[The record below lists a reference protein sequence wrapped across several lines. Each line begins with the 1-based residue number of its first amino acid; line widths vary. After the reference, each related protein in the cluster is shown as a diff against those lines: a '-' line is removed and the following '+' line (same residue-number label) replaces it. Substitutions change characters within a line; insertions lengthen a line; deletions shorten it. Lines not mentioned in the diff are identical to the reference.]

1 MSIGVGLIGYGLGGS
16 VFHAPLIQACPG
28 LSLAAIATSREVPK
42 GIRAYRDPQALIE
55 DPALPLIV
63 VATPN
68 ETHYPLAR
76 AALERGKHVVVD
88 KPFAP
93 SVAEAQDLIA
103 LAGSRN
109 LVLSVFQNRRW
120 DGDFLTVRDVVA
132 SGRLGEIRLAEM
144 HWDRFRLGL
153 RPGWK
158 DGAAAGTGLLYD
170 LGSHLIDQALLLF
183 GPPESVSADLAAQR
197 DGALVADY
205 FDLTLIYGRCRVRL
219 CASTL
224 VVSPRPRFALHGTGG
239 SFVKFGLD
247 PQEAQLQS
255 GLRPGDVGFGI
266 EPPDRHG
273 RFVDPDGGSEAV
285 PTRAGRYVDYY
296 AGIAAAISSGAPVPV
311 ATGDAKMG
319 LALVEAAQ
327 RSAAEQCVVALG
339 PA

>member
-16 VFHAPLIQACPG
+16 VFHAPLIQDCPD
-28 LSLAAIATSREVPK
+28 LSLEAIATSREVPP
-42 GIRAYRDPQALIE
+42 GIRALRDPQALID

-63 VATPN
+63 IATPN

-76 AALERGKHVVVD
+76 AALEHGKHVVVD

-93 SVAEAQDLIA
+93 SVAEADDLIA
-103 LAGSRN
+103 LAGARN

-120 DGDFLTVRDVVA
+120 DGDYLTVRDLVA

-158 DGAAAGTGLLYD
+158 DEAAAGTGLLYD
-170 LGSHLIDQALLLF
+170 LGAHLIDQALILF

-197 DGALVADY
+197 DGAPVADY
-205 FDLTLIYGRCRVRL
+205 FDLTLVYGRCRLRL

-224 VVSPRPRFALHGTGG
+224 IASPRPRFALHGTGG

-255 GLRPGDVGFGI
+255 GLRPGDIGFGI
-266 EPPDRHG
+266 EPADRHG
-273 RFVDPDGGSEAV
+273 SFVHPDGASEAV
-285 PTRAGRYVDYY
+285 PTRPGRYGDYY
-296 AGIAAAISSGAPVPV
+296 AGIAAAIKAGAPVPV
-311 ATGDAKMG
+311 QPADARAG
-319 LALVEAAQ
+319 LALLAAAQ
-327 RSAAEQCVVALG
+327 RSAAERRVVELG
-339 PA
+339 SA